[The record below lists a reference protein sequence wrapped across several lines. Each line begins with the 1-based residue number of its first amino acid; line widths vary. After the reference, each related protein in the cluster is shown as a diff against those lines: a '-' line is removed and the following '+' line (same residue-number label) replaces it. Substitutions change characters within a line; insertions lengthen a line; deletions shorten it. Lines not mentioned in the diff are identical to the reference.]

1 MKKIIVAPLNWGLGH
16 ASRCVPIIHFLIEN
30 NYTLVLAS
38 DGAALKFLQKEFP
51 ELPFL
56 ELPSYDIS
64 YQKNLKWG
72 LFLKIPKIW
81 KAVKQEEKVIANYI
95 EANSDVAGLISD
107 NRFGVRSKKKP
118 SIYMTH
124 QIQVFAGAAT
134 FLTSFF
140 HQRIIKTFDECW
152 IPDTIHSDFSGNLSD
167 LSNSN
172 IKVKYIGVLSRFK
185 AKSAEQIIDVLILLS
200 GIEPNRTDLEIKL
213 KKVFKDYPGKVLMVL
228 GRIENQQT
236 RVIEEGIEVVN
247 FLLSEALEEK
257 LLSAKL
263 VVCRSGYSSI
273 MDLAVLQ
280 KKVIFIP
287 TKNQSEQE
295 YLAKLMMKTQ
305 RAPFQ
310 KETDFSIKS
319 LDLVATYNGL
329 KAEQKPLAK
338 ELLRLF

>member
-30 NYTLVLAS
+30 NFIPVLAS

-51 ELPFL
+51 NLPFL

-81 KAVKQEEKVIANYI
+81 KAVKQEQRLITNYI
-95 EANSDVAGLISD
+95 DANPEVAGLISD
-107 NRFGVRSKKKP
+107 NRFGVRSKNRP

-124 QIQVFAGAAT
+124 QIQVVAGAAT
-134 FLTSFF
+134 FLTSLF
-140 HQRIIKTFDECW
+140 HQKIIKTFDECW
-152 IPDTIHSDFSGNLSD
+152 VPDTIHSDFSGHLSRY
-167 LSNSN
+167 SNSN
-172 IKVKYIGVLSRFK
+172 IKARYIGVLSRFK
-185 AKSAEQIIDVLILLS
+185 AKPAEETIDVLILLS

-228 GRIENQQT
+228 GRMENQQT
-236 RVIEEGIEVVN
+236 RIIKDGIEVVN

-263 VVCRSGYSSI
+263 VICRSGYSSI

-280 KKVIFIP
+280 KKAVFIP

-295 YLAKLMMKTQ
+295 YLAHFMMKTQ

-310 KETDFSIKS
+310 NETDFSIKS
-319 LDLVATYNGL
+319 LDLFGKYTGL
-329 KAEQKPLAK
+329 KTEQKPLAK